1 MTRRIMGWSGP
12 RNISTAMMRAW
23 ENRADTEVWDEPF
36 YAAWLEETGR
46 DHPMRA
52 EVLAAHDSDRA
63 AVAEACARGGPDGK
77 PVFYQ
82 KQMAHHVP
90 PEADLAFVRE
100 ASHFFLIRDPRR
112 VAASYAKK
120 QEDPSPKDLGVARQR
135 RLYERVAALTD
146 RDWPVI
152 ETDAFLA
159 APESGLRALCR
170 ELDVEFD
177 PAMLHWPAG
186 RRDSDGVWAAHWYD
200 AVEASTGF
208 GPAAPEPAP
217 MGGALEAVAQDCR
230 ADYEAL
236 KAKALPL

>member
-1 MTRRIMGWSGP
+1 MTRRVMGWSGP

-23 ENRADTEVWDEPF
+23 ENRADTEVRDEPF
-36 YAAWLEETGR
+36 YAAWLVETGR
-46 DHPMRA
+46 VHPMRNA
-52 EVLAAHDSDRA
+52 VLAAHDSGRE
-63 AVAEACARGGPDGK
+63 AVAKACGRAGPDGK

-90 PEADLAFVRE
+90 LEADLAFVRG

-120 QEDPSPKDLGVARQR
+120 QDDPSPEDLGFARQR
-135 RLYERVAALTD
+135 QLYDRIAALTG

-152 ETDAFLA
+152 ESDAFLA
-159 APESGLRALCR
+159 GPEAGLRALCGAL
-170 ELDVEFD
+170 EIAFD
-177 PAMLHWPAG
+177 PAMLRWPAG
-186 RRDSDGVWAAHWYD
+186 RRASDGVWAAHWYD

-208 GPAAPEPAP
+208 GPATPEPAP
-217 MGGALEAVAQDCR
+217 MGEALEAVAHACR

-236 KAKALPL
+236 KARAL